1 MTLHASDLLRA
12 AFPGGSIT
20 GAPKV
25 RAMEIIDELEPQ
37 RRNAWCGSI
46 GYLSYCG
53 NMDTSITI
61 AGVQRHW
68 QAGGDGADQ
77 MMDRRER
84 LHHEQLGDP
93 DAARDGDA
101 ADVVAHQVD
110 NH

>member
-1 MTLHASDLLRA
+1 
-12 AFPGGSIT
+12 
-20 GAPKV
+20 
-25 RAMEIIDELEPQ
+25 
-37 RRNAWCGSI
+37 
-46 GYLSYCG
+46 
-53 NMDTSITI
+53 
-61 AGVQRHW
+61 
-68 QAGGDGADQ
+68 

>member
-1 MTLHASDLLRA
+1 MLPHRGVATLGLQFIDNLHRPHFRRAGDRA
-12 AFPGGSIT
+12 AGKGG
-20 GAPKV
+20 AQQV
-25 RAMEIIDELEPQ
+25 
-37 RRNAWCGSI
+37 
-46 GYLSYCG
+46 
-53 NMDTSITI
+53 